1 MTPERRRTLLL
12 LLALAALAV
21 LAYLPTL
28 AQPFIEDDY
37 WNISLSWKL
46 GQLSAWHEMMAS
58 EFRPRITSIWYM
70 DAAWHA
76 FGLRPAPY
84 YALNIGLHVLCVWLV
99 YALGCWRQLG
109 YRLSAWAAA
118 FFAVYEGHQEA
129 IMWFSA
135 CNETLQFLF
144 GAAALV
150 CWLRFLDS
158 GARRVVGLRPC
169 DLARLPGRLLALA
182 VPNGTTTVRER
193 PAAEKQHLTVTAL
206 AWYAAAVACFA
217 LALASKESAVVFG
230 PLFLLPL
237 VPAAARRRAPW
248 VLPLLAMA
256 ALGAWSIFALRAR
269 SFRFHDGSF
278 SLHAPIWLVWPDNL
292 ARLFWAWGLAS
303 LVCVAVWGWKKHRP
317 IMILGLVWAG
327 ATLLPYCFLLY
338 WKRVPSRQFYL
349 PSLGAAW
356 IVAAAILTLRERFPR
371 ARRGLT
377 AAVVAVMLLANIGTL
392 WTKKR
397 RQFLERAQP
406 TEQLIALARRS
417 AGPIYVRCFPR
428 DRVIAEQAVVVGASR
443 PATDLVWDEAEAHAR
458 GATASFCYLG
468 K

>member
-1 MTPERRRTLLL
+1 MTPERRRTLVL

-28 AQPFIEDDY
+28 SQPFIEDDY

-46 GQLSAWHEMMAS
+46 GNPSAWQEMIAS

-109 YRLSAWAAA
+109 YQLSAWAAV

-144 GAAALV
+144 GVSALV
-150 CWLRFLDS
+150 CWLRFLDT
-158 GARRVVGLRPC
+158 GARRR
-169 DLARLPGRLLALA
+169 
-182 VPNGTTTVRER
+182 
-193 PAAEKQHLTVTAL
+193 L
-206 AWYAAAVACFA
+206 AWYAALIACFA
-217 LALASKESAVVFG
+217 LALVSKESAVVFG

-237 VPAAARRRAPW
+237 APAAVRRRAPW
-248 VLPLLAMA
+248 ALPPLAMA
-256 ALGAWSIFALRAR
+256 ALGVWSIFALRAR

-303 LVCVAVWGWKKHRP
+303 LVCVAVWGWKKHRS
-317 IMILGLVWAG
+317 IVMLGMVWAG

-349 PSLGAAW
+349 PSLGVAW
-356 IVAAAILTLRERFPR
+356 IVAAAILTLRQRFPG

-377 AAVVAVMLLANIGTL
+377 AAVLAVMLLTNIGTL
-392 WTKKR
+392 WTRKR

-428 DRVIAEQAVVVGASR
+428 DRVIAEQAVRVGASR
-443 PATDLVWDEAEAHAR
+443 PETDLVWDEAEARAR

>member
-1 MTPERRRTLLL
+1 MPVERRRTILL

-21 LAYLPTL
+21 LAYWPTL

-46 GQLSAWHEMMAS
+46 GRLSAWHDMIAS
-58 EFRPRITSIWYM
+58 QFRPRITSIWYM

-109 YRLSAWAAA
+109 YRLAAWAAV

-144 GAAALV
+144 GVAALV
-150 CWLRFLDS
+150 CWRRFLDA
-158 GARRVVGLRPC
+158 GAGRRR
-169 DLARLPGRLLALA
+169 
-182 VPNGTTTVRER
+182 
-193 PAAEKQHLTVTAL
+193 AAG
-206 AWYAAAVACFA
+206 WYAGAVACFA
-217 LALASKESAVVFG
+217 LALISKESAVIFG

-237 VPAAARRRAPW
+237 VPADARRRAPW
-248 VLPLLAMA
+248 VLPLLGMA
-256 ALGAWSIFALRAR
+256 ALGVWSIFALRAR

-292 ARLFWAWGLAS
+292 ARLFWAWGLAG
-303 LVCVAVWGWKKHRP
+303 LVCVAVWGWRKHRP
-317 IMILGLVWAG
+317 IAILGLAWAG

-349 PSLGAAW
+349 PSLGVAW

-377 AAVVAVMLLANIGTL
+377 ALVVAVMLLTNIGTL
-392 WTKKR
+392 WTRKR
-397 RQFLERAQP
+397 RQFLDRAQP

-417 AGPIYVRCFPR
+417 TGPIYVRCFPR
-428 DRVIAEQAVVVGASR
+428 DRVIAEQAVRVGASR
-443 PATDLVWDEAEAHAR
+443 PATDLIWDEAEARTR

>member
-12 LLALAALAV
+12 LVALAALAV

-28 AQPFIEDDY
+28 TQPFIEDDY

-46 GQLSAWHEMMAS
+46 GNLSAWRDMISS

-109 YRLSAWAAA
+109 YALSAWAAV

-144 GAAALV
+144 GVSALV
-150 CWLRFLDS
+150 CWLRFLDA
-158 GARRVVGLRPC
+158 GVRRG
-169 DLARLPGRLLALA
+169 
-182 VPNGTTTVRER
+182 
-193 PAAEKQHLTVTAL
+193 L
-206 AWYAAAVACFA
+206 AWYAASVACFA
-217 LALASKESAVVFG
+217 LALVSKESAVVFG

-237 VPAAARRRAPW
+237 APAAARRRAPW
-248 VLPLLAMA
+248 ALPLLAMA
-256 ALGAWSIFALRAR
+256 ALGVWSIFALRAR

-292 ARLFWAWGLAS
+292 ARLFWAWGLAG

-317 IMILGLVWAG
+317 IAILGLVWAG

-349 PSLGAAW
+349 PSLGVAW

-377 AAVVAVMLLANIGTL
+377 AAVVAVMLLTNIGTL
-392 WTKKR
+392 WTRKR

-428 DRVIAEQAVVVGASR
+428 DRVIAEQAVRVGASR
-443 PATDLVWDEAEAHAR
+443 PETDLIWDEAEARTR

-468 K
+468 R

>member
-1 MTPERRRTLLL
+1 MNPQRRRTLLL
-12 LLALAALAV
+12 LAALAALAV

-46 GQLSAWHEMMAS
+46 GKLSAWHDLIAS

-99 YALGCWRQLG
+99 YALGCWRPLG
-109 YRLSAWAAA
+109 YRLSAWAAV

-144 GAAALV
+144 GVAALV
-150 CWLRFLDS
+150 CWVRFLDAGS
-158 GARRVVGLRPC
+158 SRR
-169 DLARLPGRLLALA
+169 
-182 VPNGTTTVRER
+182 
-193 PAAEKQHLTVTAL
+193 L
-206 AWYAAAVACFA
+206 AWYAATVACFA
-217 LALASKESAVVFG
+217 LALVSKESAVIFG

-237 VPAAARRRAPW
+237 SPAAARRRAPW
-248 VLPLLAMA
+248 AIPPFAMA

-278 SLHAPIWLVWPDNL
+278 SLHAPVWLVWPDNL
-292 ARLFWAWGLAS
+292 ARLFWVWGLAA
-303 LVCVAVWGWKKHRP
+303 LVSVAVWGWKKHRP
-317 IMILGLVWAG
+317 IVVLGLLWAG

-349 PSLGAAW
+349 PSLGVAW
-356 IVAAAILTLRERFPR
+356 IVAAAILTLRERFPG

-377 AAVVAVMLLANIGTL
+377 AAVVAVMLLTNIGTL
-392 WTKKR
+392 WTRKR

-417 AGPIYVRCFPR
+417 PGPIYVRCFPR
-428 DRVIAEQAVVVGASR
+428 DRVIAEQAVRVGASR
-443 PATDLVWDEAEAHAR
+443 PETDLVWDEAGARAR
-458 GATASFCYLG
+458 GATAAFCYPG

>member
-12 LLALAALAV
+12 LVALAALAV

-28 AQPFIEDDY
+28 TQPFIEDDY

-46 GQLSAWHEMMAS
+46 GNPSAWHEMIAS

-109 YRLSAWAAA
+109 YALSAWAAV

-144 GAAALV
+144 GVSALV
-150 CWLRFLDS
+150 CWLRFLDA
-158 GARRVVGLRPC
+158 GVRRG
-169 DLARLPGRLLALA
+169 
-182 VPNGTTTVRER
+182 
-193 PAAEKQHLTVTAL
+193 L
-206 AWYAAAVACFA
+206 AWYAASVACFA
-217 LALASKESAVVFG
+217 LALVSKESAVVFG

-237 VPAAARRRAPW
+237 APAAARRRAPW
-248 VLPLLAMA
+248 ALPLLAMA
-256 ALGAWSIFALRAR
+256 ALGVWSIFALRAR

-292 ARLFWAWGLAS
+292 ARLFWAWGLAG

-317 IMILGLVWAG
+317 IAILGLVWAG

-349 PSLGAAW
+349 PSLGVAW

-377 AAVVAVMLLANIGTL
+377 AAVVAVMLLTNIGTL
-392 WTKKR
+392 WTRKR

-428 DRVIAEQAVVVGASR
+428 DRVIAEQAVRVGASR
-443 PATDLVWDEAEAHAR
+443 PETDLIWDEAEARTR

-468 K
+468 R